1 ARAGRLLGGCRG
13 RAAGAPVRPRARGD
27 PAGKR
32 GAFARRL
39 MRVHVV
45 DPSAFT
51 PPYDHALCAALARAG
66 ASVELVTS
74 RFAYGEVPAPDGY
87 VRREFFYRRV
97 PGRPGSAL
105 RRVAKAAVH
114 VPEMLAYRRAAGP
127 ADVVHFQWLDLQW
140 VDSRLLPRRPVVL
153 TAHDLL

>member
-32 GAFARRL
+32 GAFARGL
-39 MRVHVV
+39 MRVHIV

-51 PPYDHALCAALARAG
+51 PAYDHALCAALARAG
-66 ASVELVTS
+66 ASVELITS
-74 RFAYGEVPAPDGY
+74 PFAYGSVAAPEGY
-87 VRREFFYRRV
+87 LRRESFYRRL
-97 PGRPGSAL
+97 PGAAGSQL
-105 RRVAKAAVH
+105 RRASKALVH
-114 VPEMLAYRRAAGP
+114 TPEMLAYRRAASA

-140 VDSRLLPRRPVVL
+140 LDRHLLPRRPVVL
-153 TAHDLL
+153 TA